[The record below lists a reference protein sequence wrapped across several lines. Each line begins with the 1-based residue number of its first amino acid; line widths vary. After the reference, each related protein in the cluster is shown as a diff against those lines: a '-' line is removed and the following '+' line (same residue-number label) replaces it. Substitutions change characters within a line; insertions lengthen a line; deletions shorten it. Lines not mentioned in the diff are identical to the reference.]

1 MMQVRKLSPHIGA
14 EVTGIDLRRV
24 DAETAGRLNRAILE
38 NVCYFGGYTNL
49 RKTSLMCPVS

>member
-38 NVCYFGGYTNL
+38 NVC
-49 RKTSLMCPVS
+49 